1 MHSFAIRAV
10 GLKFELTTNRY
21 VRQRLQEEK
30 SLLKDLS
37 KYRNA
42 HGSIRIIVF

>member
-1 MHSFAIRAV
+1 MYSFAICAV

-21 VRQRLQEEK
+21 VFQRLQEEK

-37 KYRNA
+37 K
-42 HGSIRIIVF
+42 